1 MSGFVDEEGVYHNV
15 DRMMDRLN
23 EDLKSNSEKEYIQV
37 PVYFYHTEER
47 VKVFDINLMQSEF
60 ADRLNKYQKLNEIN
74 FKNNK

>member
-37 PVYFYHTEER
+37 PVYFYYTEER
-47 VKVFDINLMQSEF
+47 VKVYDIDLMQSEF
-60 ADRLNKYQKLNEIN
+60 GDRLNEYQKLNESSEN
-74 FKNNK
+74 QF